1 METDKSRR
9 LEHFE
14 PLDPGLAN
22 DYWVRSNEI
31 RERCPVA
38 WSDGHWSEADT
49 GFWLLS
55 RYDDVNSA
63 AQNWERFTSA
73 LGAVPVQ
80 YDLDLLRLIP
90 LETDPPVHR
99 SLRRLLNPFFTP
111 EALKAHEP
119 AVRVMV
125 RELIDGCVAEGTV
138 DFVRRVA
145 TVLPPRV
152 FFELFFGE
160 DPVQIASVYEIIDTM
175 QTKPELAAEMAPK
188 ILGWCASLLENRR
201 ETGRTDDLVGTIAH
215 AGHDD
220 DLRLEEKQ
228 RIEITYLMAVA
239 GIDTTASALGNIG
252 YHLASDPALRKR
264 LQQADEAELDR
275 AVDEFLRF
283 ESPVPLAGRTLTEDV
298 EIDGC
303 PMASGERVM
312 LNWLAANRDPAAFAD
327 PDQLD
332 VTRENAGKHLAF
344 GAGLHRC
351 LGSHLARRE
360 IRITIEEILRLT
372 TFELVPGTDVQ
383 YRSGFTRGP
392 LDVPVRCER

>member
-1 METDKSRR
+1 MGGR
-9 LEHFE
+9 EHVTEEFE

-22 DYWVRSNEI
+22 TYWARSNEI
-31 RERCPVA
+31 RQRCPVA
-38 WSDGHWSEADT
+38 WSTGHWSETDT

-55 RYDDVNSA
+55 RYDDVNAA

-80 YDLDLLRLIP
+80 YDLELLRLIP

-99 SLRRLLNPFFTP
+99 TIRRLLNPFFTP

-119 AVRVMV
+119 AVRGLVV
-125 RELIDGCVAEGTV
+125 ELIDRCVAEGTT
-138 DFVRRVA
+138 DFVSRFA
-145 TVLPPRV
+145 TVLPPRA

-160 DPVQIASVYEIIDTM
+160 DPAQIAWVYEAIDTM
-175 QTKPELAAEMAPK
+175 QTKPELAADMAPK

-201 ETGRTDDLVGTIAH
+201 AEGRRDDLVGTIAH

-220 DLRLEEKQ
+220 ELTLSEKQ
-228 RIEITYLMAVA
+228 RIEITYLMVVA

-252 YHLASDPALRKR
+252 YHLATDPELRAR
-264 LQQADEAELDR
+264 LREAAAAQLDR

-283 ESPVPLAGRTLTEDV
+283 ESPVPLAGRTLTEGV
-298 EIDGC
+298 EMGGC
-303 PMASGERVM
+303 PMAAGERVM
-312 LNWLAANRDPAAFAD
+312 LNWLAANRDPAAFTD
-327 PDQLD
+327 PDELD
-332 VTRENAGKHLAF
+332 VTRDNAGKHLAF

-360 IRITIEEILRLT
+360 IRITIEELCRLT
-372 TFELVPGTDVQ
+372 TFELPPGTEVQ

-392 LDVPVRCER
+392 LAVPVRCAR